1 MLTMP
6 QAELE
11 TEHFFSGGMY
21 CRKVFR
27 KAGTLIVGKV
37 HKKAHFFICCQGEI
51 MAWTES
57 GMLTLKPGDVVESQP
72 GTNKRNLN
80 KIEKELLEPDE
91 MSAFDSANKLLPQFQ
106 KALQ

>member
-1 MLTMP
+1 
-6 QAELE
+6 
-11 TEHFFSGGMY
+11 
-21 CRKVFR
+21 
-27 KAGTLIVGKV
+27 
-37 HKKAHFFICCQGEI
+37 

-57 GMLTLKPGDVVESQP
+57 GMRTLKPGDVVESQP
-72 GTNKRNLN
+72 GTKRVTLALTDAIGMTVHKTNKRNLD